1 MNLGTCRIPPPKW
14 MVGLSDPFCTLYLS
28 SANTH
33 RYNTSVKSATLCPVW
48 EEHFSLHVSPDCP
61 SLPSLSLF
69 LLYECLVPSITTKS
83 ESQGY
88 PFHTTLLRNLS
99 NEVTQLS
106 PSFHTLLLRNLS
118 NELLLNTS
126 IATVKDTAARKN
138 RPPSEKTT
146 VKNQD
151 PGINTNTLLY
161 QTRVFHLGTKSL
173 HDYGSLLQMPSHSR
187 DFPGPPLLP
196 CWIHQKMS
204 STLKQEGALKPEGPC
219 AWHIRYSGRD
229 SLVFL
234 NKPWSTN
241 TRDIWI
247 PLHPLQC
254 SPFQPTT
261 LWSFQSSPFQP
272 TISLVIPVLILPANN
287 SLVIPVLI
295 LPANNSVVIPVLILP
310 ANNSL
315 VITLLILP
323 ANNSMVI
330 PVLIL
335 PANNSLVITLLILP
349 ANNSVV
355 IPVLILPANNS
366 LVIPVLTP
374 SSQQLSGHSSP
385 HPSSQQLSGHSSPH
399 PSSQQ
404 LFGHSSHT

>member
-1 MNLGTCRIPPPKW
+1 MD
-14 MVGLSDPFCTLYLS
+14 GLSDPFCTLYLS

-69 LLYECLVPSITTKS
+69 LLYECLVPSITTKL

-88 PFHTTLLRNLS
+88 PFHTT
-99 NEVTQLS
+99 
-106 PSFHTLLLRNLS
+106 LLRNLS

-151 PGINTNTLLY
+151 PRINTNTLLY

-173 HDYGSLLQMPSHSR
+173 HDGSLLQMPSHSR

-204 STLKQEGALKPEGPC
+204 STLKYGL
-219 AWHIRYSGRD
+219 S
-229 SLVFL
+229 FL
-234 NKPWSTN
+234 CLTS
-241 TRDIWI
+241 
-247 PLHPLQC
+247 H
-254 SPFQPTT
+254 
-261 LWSFQSSPFQP
+261 SS
-272 TISLVIPVLILPANN
+272 AH
-287 SLVIPVLI
+287 
-295 LPANNSVVIPVLILP
+295 
-310 ANNSL
+310 
-315 VITLLILP
+315 
-323 ANNSMVI
+323 
-330 PVLIL
+330 
-335 PANNSLVITLLILP
+335 
-349 ANNSVV
+349 
-355 IPVLILPANNS
+355 
-366 LVIPVLTP
+366 P
-374 SSQQLSGHSSP
+374 SSQQLSGHYIA
-385 HPSSQQLSGHSSPH
+385 HPSSQQLSGHSSAH

-404 LFGHSSHT
+404 LSGHYIAHPSSQQLSCHYIAHHFQPTTLWSLHCSPFQPTTLWTFQSYLRCPRDFDPAETVREKMMKFGDVKGVKGLRKLMKEIAVTASTGKHDNELVGSALMALRFILKHDNELVGYCANGSEGKFILKHDNELVGSALMALRDVPLVVNLFLAALEGKFQPASMLPT